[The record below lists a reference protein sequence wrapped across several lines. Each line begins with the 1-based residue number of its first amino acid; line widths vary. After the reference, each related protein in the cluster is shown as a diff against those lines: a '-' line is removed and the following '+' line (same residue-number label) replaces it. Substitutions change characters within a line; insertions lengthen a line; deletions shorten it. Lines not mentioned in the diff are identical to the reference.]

1 MKKILIAVVAAAVLA
16 GCAEAPA
23 PAVKAVN
30 DNVYGSVANVTGI
43 KAQGC
48 GDVEFEGGY
57 KVCF

>member
-1 MKKILIAVVAAAVLA
+1 MKKILIAVAVAVLA

-23 PAVKAVN
+23 PAVKVVN